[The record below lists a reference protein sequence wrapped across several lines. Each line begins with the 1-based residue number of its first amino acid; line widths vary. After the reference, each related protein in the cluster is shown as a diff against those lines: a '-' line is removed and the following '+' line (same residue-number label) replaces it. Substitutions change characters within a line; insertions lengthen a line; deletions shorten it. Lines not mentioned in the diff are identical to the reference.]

1 MTDRVT
7 VPANLVRYV
16 RRGLHTEFSAAAE
29 RAFLIEL
36 QDLTEEQFDAALET
50 LDAVRTLLKNV
61 GFVDEGSGHDIEL
74 DISPDPVIVHRGLEC
89 QYHAQVDR
97 VEESAQATSPNSGS
111 SDEIWALGE
120 LLATLKAGADSAR
133 EERRRRGSRH

>member
-1 MTDRVT
+1 MLRSKR
-7 VPANLVRYV
+7 LM
-16 RRGLHTEFSAAAE
+16 LCEHCS
-29 RAFLIEL
+29 
-36 QDLTEEQFDAALET
+36 
-50 LDAVRTLLKNV
+50 RTWV
-61 GFVDEGSGHDIEL
+61 SS
-74 DISPDPVIVHRGLEC
+74 SPDPVIVHRVLEC